1 MIQIKLLF
9 MCILIYKHINK
20 YTGFLQRVTLMD
32 LHNSLKGERLMF
44 SEIR

>member
-1 MIQIKLLF
+1 

-20 YTGFLQRVTLMD
+20 YTGFLQRVTLMG
-32 LHNSLKGERLMF
+32 LQNSLKGVRQMF